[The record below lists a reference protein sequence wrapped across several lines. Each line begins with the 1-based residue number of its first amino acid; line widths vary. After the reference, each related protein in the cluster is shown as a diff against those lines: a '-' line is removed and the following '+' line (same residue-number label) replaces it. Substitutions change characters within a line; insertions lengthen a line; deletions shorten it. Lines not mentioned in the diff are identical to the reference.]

1 MDVKAIKTTPFKD
14 QKTGT
19 SGLRK
24 KVSVF
29 RQSGYVENFV
39 QSIFD
44 CLEGF
49 EGKTLIIGGDGRYYN
64 DKAIQTIIKMAMANQ
79 FGRVIIG
86 QNGILSTPAASHLIN
101 KYDAFGGL
109 ILSASHNPGGPDGD
123 FGIKFNNTAGGSA
136 PESLMQKIAER
147 TKVIDR
153 YWMVDTPD
161 IDLSVVGTQTIG
173 TTIIEIV
180 DSVDDYAEYM
190 QEIFDFDLLKSYFQK
205 GFKFIFDAMN
215 AVTGPYAKRIF
226 EKMLGAKEG
235 SVIHDTPTPD
245 FGGLHPEPNLVYAK
259 HVVDM
264 AYSENGPDFAAA
276 SDGDGDRYMILGHK
290 FFVNPSDSLA
300 ILADYLEEIPYYKG
314 RMYGVARSMPTS
326 TALDCVAKAKE
337 LPLYATP
344 TGWKY
349 FGSLLDNKKITLC
362 GEESFGAGSFH
373 LNEKDGIWAILAWL
387 SILAKTG
394 KSIEQITQEHW
405 RKYGRVYCS
414 THNYE
419 GLESDDANAVMHHLT
434 EQTKTLSGQHFGN
447 LTVEHAG
454 LFTYTDPTTNVA
466 EELPVVEIN
475 FVGGSRIVVR
485 LSGTGSSGATM
496 RVYYNKTVTD
506 HTHLN
511 DDVQATLSDL
521 ITTFNQISDLKRFT
535 GQEVATVIT

>member
-1 MDVKAIKTTPFKD
+1 MDIKAVKTKPFND

-24 KVSVF
+24 KVSIF
-29 RQSGYVENFV
+29 RQTGYIENFV
-39 QSIFD
+39 QSVFD

-79 FGRVIIG
+79 FGRVIVG

-101 KYDAFGGL
+101 KYEAFGGL

-123 FGIKFNNTAGGSA
+123 FGIKFNNAAGGSA

-161 IDLSVVGTQTIG
+161 IDLSVIGTQNIG
-173 TTIIEIV
+173 TMTIEVV

-190 QEIFDFDLLKSYFQK
+190 QEIFDFDLLKDYFKK
-205 GFKFIFDAMN
+205 GIKFIFDAMN

-235 SVIHDTPTPD
+235 SVIHATPMPD

-259 HVVDM
+259 HLVDM

-276 SDGDGDRYMILGHK
+276 SDGDGDRYMILGHN

-314 RMYGVARSMPTS
+314 RLYGVARSMPTS
-326 TALDCVAKAKE
+326 TALDAVAKAKE

-349 FGSLLDNKKITLC
+349 FGSLLDSKKIALC
-362 GEESFGAGSFH
+362 GEESFGAGSLH
-373 LNEKDGIWAILAWL
+373 LNEKDGIWAVLAWL

-394 KSIEQITQEHW
+394 KTVEQIVQEHW
-405 RKYGRVYCS
+405 QKYGRVYCS

-419 GLESDDANAVMHHLT
+419 ALESDDANAVMHHLT
-434 EQTKTLSGQHFGN
+434 EQTKTLVGQQFGD
-447 LTVEHAG
+447 LTVEQAG
-454 LFTYTDPTTNVA
+454 LFTYIDPITNIA

-475 FVGGSRIVVR
+475 FSGGSRIIVR

-496 RVYYNKTVTD
+496 RVYYNKTITD
-506 HTHLN
+506 TSHLN
-511 DDVQATLSDL
+511 DDVQETLSDL
-521 ITTFNQISDLKRFT
+521 ITAFNQISDIKHLAGR
-535 GQEVATVIT
+535 EVATVIT

>member
-1 MDVKAIKTTPFKD
+1 MDITAVKTKPFMD

-29 RQSGYVENFV
+29 RQPGYIENFV
-39 QSIFD
+39 QSVFD

-49 EGKTLIIGGDGRYYN
+49 EGKTLVIGGDGRYYN
-64 DKAIQTIIKMAMANQ
+64 EKAIQTIIKMAIANQ
-79 FGRVIIG
+79 FGRVIVG

-101 KYDAFGGL
+101 KYEAFGGL

-123 FGIKFNNTAGGSA
+123 FGIKFNNAAGGSA
-136 PESLMQKIAER
+136 PETLMQKIAER

-153 YWMVDTPD
+153 YWMVDTSD
-161 IDLSVVGTQTIG
+161 VDLSVVGIQTIG
-173 TTIIEIV
+173 TMTIEIV
-180 DSVDDYAEYM
+180 DSVDDYADYM
-190 QEIFDFDLLKSYFQK
+190 QEIFDFDLLKNYFKK
-205 GFKFIFDAMN
+205 GIKFVFDSMN

-235 SVIHDTPTPD
+235 SVIHADPMPD

-259 HVVDM
+259 HLVDM

-276 SDGDGDRYMILGHK
+276 SDGDGDRYMILGHN

-314 RMYGVARSMPTS
+314 RLYGVARSMPTS
-326 TALDCVAKAKE
+326 TALDAVATAKS
-337 LPLYATP
+337 LPIYATP

-349 FGSLLDNKKITLC
+349 FGSLLDHNKIALC
-362 GEESFGAGSFH
+362 GEESFGAGSSH
-373 LNEKDGIWAILAWL
+373 LREKDGIWAVLAWL
-387 SILAKTG
+387 TILAKTG
-394 KSIEQITQEHW
+394 KTVEQITLDHW
-405 RKYGRVYCS
+405 QKYGRVYCS

-434 EQTKTLSGQHFGN
+434 EQTKTLEGQKFGD
-447 LTVEHAG
+447 LTVKQAG
-454 LFTYTDPTTNVA
+454 LFVYTDPTTGVV
-466 EELPVVEIN
+466 EELPVVEIV
-475 FVGGSRIVVR
+475 FHEGARIVVR

-506 HTHLN
+506 KARLN
-511 DDVQATLSDL
+511 EDVQETLADL
-521 ITTFNQISDLKRFT
+521 IEAFNQISDTKRFT
-535 GQEVATVIT
+535 DREVATVIT